1 MTKPSKRQIEE
12 LLGTTVQELDQELTE
27 FREAAAVLSSSHPR
41 LIDEHPD
48 QWVGV
53 YKGIVEAAA
62 TSMPGLMRQLAQK
75 DIPASKAMVRYIART
90 QRTLIL

>member
-41 LIDEHPD
+41 LIDKYPD

-53 YKGIVEAAA
+53 YKGAIEASS
-62 TSMPGLMRQLAQK
+62 TMPGLMRQLADK
-75 DIPASKAMVRYIART
+75 EIPAGKAMVRYIARS

>member
-1 MTKPSKRQIEE
+1 MTKSRKQIEQ
-12 LLGTTVQELDQELTE
+12 LLGSTAKEIDRELSE

-41 LIDEHPD
+41 LIDKYPE

-53 YKGIVEAAA
+53 YKGTVEAAA
-62 TSMPGLMRQLAQK
+62 ASMPGLMRQLAQK
-75 DIPASKAMVRYIART
+75 DIPAGKAMVRYIART

>member
-41 LIDEHPD
+41 LIDEYPD

-53 YKGIVEAAA
+53 YKGAIEASS
-62 TSMPGLMRQLAQK
+62 TMPGLMRQLADK
-75 DIPASKAMVRYIART
+75 EIPAGKAMVRYIARS